1 MLGSGDPTPY
11 DGLLVTLLLVL
22 AVLLGAGAATAG
34 MWSPSASA
42 WTRRGALLLGLT
54 VTAAV
59 LIRTPTSSGIVGA
72 GRALS
77 VWPALAAMSIAYLI
91 WSWRAGRF

>member
-11 DGLLVTLLLVL
+11 DALLVALLLVL
-22 AVLLGAGAATAG
+22 TVLLGAGAATAG
-34 MWSPSASA
+34 MWSPTASA
-42 WTRRGALLLGLT
+42 WTRRGALLLGVTLT
-54 VTAAV
+54 ASV
-59 LIRTPTSSGIVGA
+59 LIRTPTSSGVVGA

-77 VWPALAAMSIAYLI
+77 VWPALAAVGVAYLI

>member
-11 DGLLVTLLLVL
+11 DALLVTLLLVL
-22 AVLLGAGAATAG
+22 TVLLGVGAATAG
-34 MWSPSASA
+34 MWSPLASA
-42 WTRRGALLLGLT
+42 WARRGALLLGLT
-54 VTAAV
+54 LTAAV

-77 VWPALAAMSIAYLI
+77 VWPALAALLVAYLI
-91 WSWRAGRF
+91 WSWRAGRL